1 MREWLTTRQ
10 NPLNATQQI
19 SSAPQRLIEAHI
31 LRTQALNRTIHT
43 AIHQQ
48 TDAIRDALN
57 TLGSHTQS
65 QTLVVQTVNT
75 NRNKEKLEQLLPK
88 SSSGIR
94 RQKGSGSGSIHWR
107 TININGKNYQQPY
120 YHYEFRSK
128 GERLIKSSKYIPK
141 RLISQV
147 QRLEEEKAP
156 VLEILKVLGVGL

>member
-10 NPLNATQQI
+10 NPLNTTQQI
-19 SSAPQRLIEAHI
+19 SSARQRLIEAHI

-48 TDAIRDALN
+48 TDAIRDTLN
-57 TLGSHTQS
+57 TLDSRIQS
-65 QTLVVQTVNT
+65 QTVVIQTVDT
-75 NRNKEKLEQLLPK
+75 NSNSHKLKQLLPK

-94 RQKGSGSGSIHWR
+94 RPKGSGSGSIHWR
-107 TININGKNYQQPY
+107 TTTINGKNYQQPY

-128 GERLIKSSKYIPK
+128 GDRLIKSSKYIPK

-156 VLEILKVLGVGL
+156 VKEVLKVLGVGL